1 MGVIVE
7 IIIDG
12 AKKFGGEIV
21 AGIFL
26 ALVFWI
32 FPGLRKFFSRY
43 KEPQNKDD
51 TEAEI
56 QKQLESSQREEKY
69 LLQLRE
75 LLQHREEA
83 LKNTEEQTAEEI
95 QQRADL
101 QKQLETRKKFP
112 AVPGSK
118 EPSKYQKAGAL
129 FVIFIAALGS
139 FVWMWSFVNKK
150 SNNETQ
156 IVRQYREAAEKGDA
170 EAQFIMGDLYCS
182 AEA

>member
-83 LKNTEEQTAEEI
+83 LKNT
-95 QQRADL
+95 
-101 QKQLETRKKFP
+101 
-112 AVPGSK
+112 
-118 EPSKYQKAGAL
+118 
-129 FVIFIAALGS
+129 
-139 FVWMWSFVNKK
+139 
-150 SNNETQ
+150 
-156 IVRQYREAAEKGDA
+156 
-170 EAQFIMGDLYCS
+170 
-182 AEA
+182 